1 MGRSAMPIVN
11 VPPFMQGGQQAPL
24 GGQMQPSP
32 LAAALL
38 AASMRAPAEAPSGG
52 GGFGQIPFSQMA
64 QAMSGSA
71 GKPSPFFG
79 YGLGNW
85 ASDNLGI
92 GATGG
97 AQLAQQGKI
106 GGY

>member
-1 MGRSAMPIVN
+1 MPIMN
-11 VPPFMQGGQQAPL
+11 VPPFMQGGPQQPL

-38 AASMRAPAEAPSGG
+38 ANSMHAPAAPAAGG
-52 GGFGQIPFSQMA
+52 GAPQLSLGQMMQM
-64 QAMSGSA
+64 MNDDA
-71 GKPSPFFG
+71 GKPNPIFG
-79 YGLGNW
+79 YGIGNW
-85 ASDNLGI
+85 AADNLGI